1 MSTEFINIRLW
12 KSSTKNIYIGVLLYY
27 LCDILVD
34 ILGLVNSANSLASF
48 MGGGSSNGS
57 GDIFEYIV
65 KGAVFVGAVL
75 IFVGLGKFK
84 NAVDKADKANVN
96 KLYNALIL
104 LFIGSIVDFIPLLG
118 WIAGIMNIIAMI
130 LMLTSFSI
138 LKKSQTFPTL
148 AKKGASQL
156 HTAMVLS
163 IIAIVVGW
171 IPLIGVIAIVFSII
185 ALIFI
190 ISGWNNIN
198 SQENINEIRKQ
209 KLNDPKK
216 LHEAYNKAIETT
228 EEEVNLL
235 LSDSTTLD
243 PIYVDALRYLRICS
257 SFESVPTY
265 EGFLLTF
272 EPNYIELEAPV
283 EKKERIKVRNT
294 VLGILIPIII
304 ITLLLAILIPSYLAK
319 TGSKSVRIG
328 HILIAANNVGSGD
341 YYTYDEAQTICPS
354 GWRLPNYREVD
365 LIRSKLIDT
374 IGSAYLKD
382 GSGGRCYFPYSGSS
396 KHPEYDFGY
405 YWVAKEPLEKK
416 QMQWSLTLMRNKFY
430 ISRESNA
437 ISYSVR
443 CVKTVSDTLTY
454 AHSVSVR
461 VGNIIIADRNVGVN
475 VPQGGIALNYTN
487 EKEHP
492 DHKNILFKGGM
503 YTWKQA
509 LKICPKDWRLPT
521 IDELEIIGY
530 RMDAGAK
537 IGTFID
543 GDCGGRCFFPLS
555 GSGQSSLDEGNYWSS
570 SYDPADQFGRVMADC
585 MRIRSGNKG
594 FGKIWLHDTWVGEM
608 SVRCV
613 KTVE

>member
-171 IPLIGVIAIVFSII
+171 IPLIGVIALVFSII

-304 ITLLLAILIPSYLAK
+304 ITLL
-319 TGSKSVRIG
+319 
-328 HILIAANNVGSGD
+328 
-341 YYTYDEAQTICPS
+341 
-354 GWRLPNYREVD
+354 
-365 LIRSKLIDT
+365 
-374 IGSAYLKD
+374 
-382 GSGGRCYFPYSGSS
+382 
-396 KHPEYDFGY
+396 
-405 YWVAKEPLEKK
+405 
-416 QMQWSLTLMRNKFY
+416 
-430 ISRESNA
+430 
-437 ISYSVR
+437 
-443 CVKTVSDTLTY
+443 
-454 AHSVSVR
+454 
-461 VGNIIIADRNVGVN
+461 
-475 VPQGGIALNYTN
+475 
-487 EKEHP
+487 
-492 DHKNILFKGGM
+492 
-503 YTWKQA
+503 
-509 LKICPKDWRLPT
+509 
-521 IDELEIIGY
+521 
-530 RMDAGAK
+530 
-537 IGTFID
+537 
-543 GDCGGRCFFPLS
+543 
-555 GSGQSSLDEGNYWSS
+555 
-570 SYDPADQFGRVMADC
+570 
-585 MRIRSGNKG
+585 
-594 FGKIWLHDTWVGEM
+594 
-608 SVRCV
+608 
-613 KTVE
+613 